1 MSVVTKKDLEYYLY
15 NDSRPHSGI
24 SSPVQKGLVPGLQ
37 NSDARLC
44 EEGLGFGVPILQY
57 ARDFYFPGS
66 AETTEEGKLSAGVYQ
81 KCFQY
86 NLIERTQK
94 PSERSVR
101 PFSWVAHRVYNR
113 IYKSSV
119 GHTAISIFAPPNLK
133 AWYGIKLP
141 VSKLLRVRDRGWS
154 CTTYALDPAEGTVK
168 VTAELDRFS
177 REGLQQV
184 YVSNEMGGHLFTHYF
199 DSRGLRL
206 RGEEIGGWSRINA
219 KWVIMHAPG
228 IGLGFRI
235 DIPPGIAAFR
245 GRETFSKD
253 VSWSGVIFSVSPSV
267 RTIEYGV
274 RLDTF
279 GALAKQTL

>member
-1 MSVVTKKDLEYYLY
+1 MPVVTKKELAYYLY
-15 NDSRPHSGI
+15 NDTRPHSGK
-24 SSPVQKGLVPGLQ
+24 SSPVHKGLVPGLE
-37 NSDARLC
+37 NSDAKLC
-44 EEGLGFGVPILQY
+44 EEGVGFGVPILQY

-66 AETTEEGKLSAGVYQ
+66 AKTTEKGSVSAGVYQ

-86 NLIERTQK
+86 NLVERSQK

-101 PFSWVAHRVYNR
+101 PFSWVVHRLYNR

-119 GHTAISIFAPPNLK
+119 GYAAISVCAPPNLNLR
-133 AWYGIKLP
+133 YGIKLP
-141 VSKLLRVRDRGWS
+141 KSEFIPVRDRGWS
-154 CTTYALDPAEGTVK
+154 CTTYALSPAEGTIKLTV
-168 VTAELDRFS
+168 ELDRVN

-199 DSRGLRL
+199 DSSGLRL

-219 KWVIMHAPG
+219 KWVIIYAPA

-235 DIPPGIAAFR
+235 DIPPSIAAFR
-245 GRETFSKD
+245 GRETFSKN
-253 VSWSGVIFSVSPSV
+253 VSWSGVILSVSPSV

-279 GALAKQTL
+279 GALAKQSL